1 VGVSRRRWFSQKKD
15 EEKTMQD
22 RHTVVAAY
30 NATDEAA
37 DGLALARL
45 LAGLTDSEVLIVR
58 VLEGMVESAA
68 PDRATQARVRT
79 TVANTRRSV
88 LAAVPADQS
97 EQIVPVLDPNLV
109 HGLHEAA
116 ISNDADYLVLGS
128 SHHST
133 AGRILIGG
141 SAETVVNNAP
151 CPVGVAPPG
160 FRDAPQLEPAVI
172 GCAYDGSAESADA
185 LRSATELASAAR
197 LPLRVIAVGHD
208 LDETLDYGE
217 SVARGMAT
225 DSLTVEKQALSGK
238 PGDAL
243 VAETGDG
250 VGLLVMG
257 SRRHG
262 ALRRALLG
270 SVSTHVLRH
279 ARCPVLITPRHG

>member
-1 VGVSRRRWFSQKKD
+1 
-15 EEKTMQD
+15 MLD

-58 VLEGMVESAA
+58 VLEGMVETAA
-68 PDRATQARVRT
+68 PDRATQARVRA

-97 EQIVPVLDPNLV
+97 EQIVPVLDPSLAN
-109 HGLHEAA
+109 GLHDAA
-116 ISNDADYLVLGS
+116 VSNDADYLVLGS

-151 CPVGVAPPG
+151 CPVAIAPPG

-172 GCAYDGSAESADA
+172 GCAYDGSAEAADA
-185 LRSATELASAAR
+185 LRSATELASAGS
-197 LPLRVIAVGHD
+197 LPLRIIGVGHE
-208 LDETLDYGE
+208 LDETLDHGE
-217 SVARGMAT
+217 AVAKEMAT
-225 DSLTVEKQALSGK
+225 NALTIEKQTLSGN

-243 VAETGDG
+243 VTETDDG

-279 ARCPVLITPRHG
+279 AHCPVVITPRPG